1 MSPAQKLGQRGRRA
15 LMSALLQAAGTAT
28 TVVVLYYTLPLD
40 GRISGS
46 AGLLLVLGL
55 CGFFALM
62 WHGIRGIVR
71 SDTPRIRAVQV
82 LATVVPFFVIL
93 FASVYYVMSKQ
104 NPAAFSSRLTRTDA
118 LYFTMTVLST
128 VGFGDLV
135 PVTESARVLVMI
147 QMLGDLIL
155 IGAGVRALTSAAR
168 LGVER
173 RGHSAGNDALPLAPA
188 PPAHVDPA
196 DIDPKH

>member
-1 MSPAQKLGQRGRRA
+1 
-15 LMSALLQAAGTAT
+15 MSALLQAAGTAT

-196 DIDPKH
+196 DIDPADIDPKH

>member
-1 MSPAQKLGQRGRRA
+1 MSLAQRLGSRRRRA
-15 LMSALLQAAGTAT
+15 LMTALFQAVGTAT
-28 TVVVLYYTLPLD
+28 TLVVLYYTLPFD

-46 AGLLLVLGL
+46 AGLLLALGL

-71 SDTPRIRAVQV
+71 SETPRMRAVQV

-93 FASVYYVMSKQ
+93 FAAVYYVMCKQ

-118 LYFTMTVLST
+118 LYFTVTVLST

-155 IGAGVRALTSAAR
+155 IGVGVRALTSAAR

-173 RGHSAGNDALPLAPA
+173 RGDNAAPLVPA

-196 DIDPKH
+196 DIDPKP